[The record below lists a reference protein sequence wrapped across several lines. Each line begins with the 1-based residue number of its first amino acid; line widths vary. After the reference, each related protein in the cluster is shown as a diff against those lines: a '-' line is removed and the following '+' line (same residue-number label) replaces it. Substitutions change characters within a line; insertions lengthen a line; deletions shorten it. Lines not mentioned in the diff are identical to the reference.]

1 MYITHEML
9 EAEVRMENI
18 LLTLEIE
25 ITTVPHK
32 III

>member
-1 MYITHEML
+1 MYITHDML
-9 EAEVRMENI
+9 EGEVRMENI

-25 ITTVPHK
+25 ITTVLHK